1 MTKES
6 LDKFKE
12 IYKRIY
18 KVDLTDEQALDLAS
32 NLLNLYRAIYAGYLN
47 ININQNE
54 KEIQITQNQN

>member
-32 NLLNLYRAIYAGYLN
+32 NLLNLY
-47 ININQNE
+47 
-54 KEIQITQNQN
+54 

>member
-32 NLLNLYRAIYAGYLN
+32 NLLNLYRAIYAEYLN

>member
-32 NLLNLYRAIYAGYLN
+32 NLLNLYRAIYAEYL
-47 ININQNE
+47 NINQNE
-54 KEIQITQNQN
+54 KEIQLTQNQN

>member
-32 NLLNLYRAIYAGYLN
+32 NLLNLYRAIYAEYLN

-54 KEIQITQNQN
+54 KEIQLTQNQN